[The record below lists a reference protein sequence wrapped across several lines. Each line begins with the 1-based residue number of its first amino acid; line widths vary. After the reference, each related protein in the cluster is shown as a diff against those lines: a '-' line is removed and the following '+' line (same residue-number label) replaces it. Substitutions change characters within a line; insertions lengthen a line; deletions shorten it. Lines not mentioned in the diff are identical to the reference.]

1 MRNADDLMRTILGS
15 SLFVLSVTV
24 WLPLDAF
31 SLWQQPWFRAS
42 ILIALA
48 SALYAGH
55 RFRIERALAL
65 ERLRSQIATDL
76 HDEIGS
82 GLSQISILSGA
93 AERLADGRDLRPLL
107 FRIGEVSRELADSM
121 SDIVWTIDPKQDHLG
136 DLIYRMRRFADELLG
151 GSNIAF
157 DLIVKGSSAI
167 SLDVAARR
175 EIFMIFKE
183 SLHNAARHSR
193 CTLMHIE
200 ITSERGDL
208 ELCVMDDG
216 KGFVMDRLRGNSS
229 GLQNMKKRAE
239 RLHGKLEICSQ
250 PGQGTSVRLTAP
262 VFKRH

>member
-1 MRNADDLMRTILGS
+1 MRNTEDLMRTILGS

-107 FRIGEVSRELADSM
+107 FRIGEVSRELADSG
-121 SDIVWTIDPKQDHLG
+121 STRLSNF
-136 DLIYRMRRFADELLG
+136 MRR
-151 GSNIAF
+151 S
-157 DLIVKGSSAI
+157 
-167 SLDVAARR
+167 
-175 EIFMIFKE
+175 
-183 SLHNAARHSR
+183 
-193 CTLMHIE
+193 
-200 ITSERGDL
+200 
-208 ELCVMDDG
+208 
-216 KGFVMDRLRGNSS
+216 
-229 GLQNMKKRAE
+229 
-239 RLHGKLEICSQ
+239 
-250 PGQGTSVRLTAP
+250 
-262 VFKRH
+262 